1 MPAFFAIGG
10 KNVALLDII
19 VLVILI
25 IFLIVGA
32 SKGFMRQLLGF
43 LGVFGALVLTVLLC
57 DKVAKLV
64 TENIPQFYET
74 VKGWATSLFKLD
86 GLEGLTGEELKNAIA
101 SSGIPS
107 FLQGVVLKMIESEG
121 SDVTI
126 VVVLANWMMNI
137 MCGAILFVVILI
149 VFAIVKKILTAFVDL
164 PIIKSIDKLLGAV
177 FAVLKGLLILLIVCM
192 LLSLFIDINKFL
204 SPVTESGEPVQCLF
218 NEILTWFMNL
228 TFVSGT
234 LASIFG

>member
-10 KNVALLDII
+10 KNVAVLDII

-32 SKGFMRQLLGF
+32 NKGFMRQLLGF

-64 TENIPQFYET
+64 TENVPQLYET

-86 GLEGLTGEELKNAIA
+86 GLEGLTGEELKTAIA

-107 FLQGVVLKMIESEG
+107 FLQDSIALSARSAEKYSVY
-121 SDVTI
+121 
-126 VVVLANWMMNI
+126 
-137 MCGAILFVVILI
+137 
-149 VFAIVKKILTAFVDL
+149 AF
-164 PIIKSIDKLLGAV
+164 
-177 FAVLKGLLILLIVCM
+177 
-192 LLSLFIDINKFL
+192 
-204 SPVTESGEPVQCLF
+204 
-218 NEILTWFMNL
+218 
-228 TFVSGT
+228 
-234 LASIFG
+234 